1 MEQHPVSGIPC
12 PCEGTPH
19 PEGDTV
25 QLRKRLDLAGGVR
38 LQRLLID
45 ANREGADTAVLSG
58 RLAEAYLLVGVCAW
72 TFRDRHG
79 KPVPVNDGTIRDLLL
94 SDYERSAL
102 IAEEADGLYVG
113 PVLGP
118 LLSRERTSS
127 QTTSTVVSTSPT
139 SNGSPITPK
148 RSRRSSTTTIQT
160 DDTETTP

>member
-1 MEQHPVSGIPC
+1 VEQHPVSGIPC

-45 ANREGADTAVLSG
+45 ANREGVDTAELSG
-58 RLAEAYLLVGVCAW
+58 RLAEAYLLVGVTAW
-72 TFRDRHG
+72 TFRDKAG
-79 KPVPVNDGTIRDLLL
+79 KPVPVNDGAIRELLL

-102 IAEEADGLYVG
+102 IAEEADGLYIE

-118 LLSRERTSS
+118 LLSRARTSS
-127 QTTSTVVSTSPT
+127 PTTTMVASTSAT
-139 SNGSPITPK
+139 GNGSPVTRS
-148 RSRRSSTTTIQT
+148 RSRRSSTTTIPT
-160 DDTETTP
+160 DDTTTTL